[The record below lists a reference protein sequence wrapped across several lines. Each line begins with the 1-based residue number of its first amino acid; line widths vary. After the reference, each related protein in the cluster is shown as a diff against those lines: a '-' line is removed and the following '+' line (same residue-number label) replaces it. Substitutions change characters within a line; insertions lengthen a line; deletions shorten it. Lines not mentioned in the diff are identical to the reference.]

1 MPILHICI
9 IVTVTWLKNYEILIL
24 SGANLLANFSIAI
37 TYETF
42 ITLGLVIA
50 VPMCVGKYLG
60 TKYIYR

>member
-1 MPILHICI
+1 MKKYI
-9 IVTVTWLKNYEILIL
+9 IKSLFF

-60 TKYIYR
+60 STFIDL